1 MAALRLRV
9 WFERRGESPQRPYSV
24 KRTFQDR
31 YVSVPQE
38 LVDDYEPMAICTE
51 FGETPEP
58 WVDGETPA

>member
-9 WFERRGESPQRPYSV
+9 WFERRGESPQRPYAV
-24 KRTFQDR
+24 KRSFQDR

-38 LVDDYEPMAICTE
+38 LLDDYDPMSICTE

-58 WVDGETPA
+58 